1 VKGGRACRRNDCAKR
16 SILTPAAVLAK
27 CIMSNRPVRVSVN
40 ASNPLRSHRI
50 NRRNRSRRCRERLPI
65 GHRPVGLVRFAGGP
79 DGPMEVGPL
88 LRLIFSLEE
97 MADGMEAVTGL
108 ALVGGFLA
116 GRGSK
121 RTPDEIARPTGEFL
135 VRPRASP

>member
-1 VKGGRACRRNDCAKR
+1 
-16 SILTPAAVLAK
+16 
-27 CIMSNRPVRVSVN
+27 MRVSVN

-79 DGPMEVGPL
+79 DGGVEVGPL

-97 MADGMEAVTGL
+97 MADGTEAVTGL
-108 ALVGGFLA
+108 ALVGGFLS